1 MNINEEEVKYSY
13 INYKTHTKFSE
24 SAKIEKEYIHYF
36 YKIELPN
43 SLDILTQEEFEI
55 KNKKYR
61 YFSYQDLKNDAKI
74 QKVNSDIVNY
84 IEEFNLW

>member
-1 MNINEEEVKYSY
+1 M
-13 INYKTHTKFSE
+13 KTQN
-24 SAKIEKEYIHYF
+24 IHYF
-36 YKIELPN
+36 YKIELSN

-84 IEEFNLW
+84 IEEFNL